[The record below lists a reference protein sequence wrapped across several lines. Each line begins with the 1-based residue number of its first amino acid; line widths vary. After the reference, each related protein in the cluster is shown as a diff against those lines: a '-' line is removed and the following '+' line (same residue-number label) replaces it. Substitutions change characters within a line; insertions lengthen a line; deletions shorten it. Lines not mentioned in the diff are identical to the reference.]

1 MVFVCVLF
9 RWVLSFYS
17 SLMQVN
23 LNQYRGTVGV
33 FNNSNLPIRKSYDFY
48 SSRLSQQ
55 SLSIIFMIAITF
67 VIYIIAAQ
75 DIQLVHQSL

>member
-33 FNNSNLPIRKSYDFY
+33 FNNSNLPVRKSYDFY

-75 DIQLVHQSL
+75 NIQLVHQSL

>member
-23 LNQYRGTVGV
+23 LKQYRGTVGV
-33 FNNSNLPIRKSYDFY
+33 FNNSNLPIRTSYDFY

-55 SLSIIFMIAITF
+55 PLSIIFMIAITF

>member
-23 LNQYRGTVGV
+23 LKQYRGTVGV
-33 FNNSNLPIRKSYDFY
+33 FNNSNFPIRKSYDFY

-55 SLSIIFMIAITF
+55 PVSIIFMIAITF

-75 DIQLVHQSL
+75 NIQLVHQSL

>member
-75 DIQLVHQSL
+75 NIQLVHESL

>member
-33 FNNSNLPIRKSYDFY
+33 FNNSNLPVRKSYDFY

-75 DIQLVHQSL
+75 NIQLVHESL

>member
-75 DIQLVHQSL
+75 NIQLVHQSL

>member
-55 SLSIIFMIAITF
+55 SLSIVFMIAITF

-75 DIQLVHQSL
+75 NIQLVHQSL